1 MKRDVQNTDSREG
14 GFVIFVMVI
23 FTSLLIMS
31 LAFAVDISRAHD
43 QQRQIQIA
51 ADAASLAAAGALG
64 QAGSYSSVLSTVT
77 TIAQANGVAPSEV
90 LYTPPRCG
98 VWSNGSF
105 TANSGTICDS
115 SSTAVE
121 VSIHRAMPTTFGR
134 FFHLNQFALQARSI
148 GYLPPPTGGSC
159 IRPFGIESSHLTR
172 LNVPVGGTVTV
183 SGTQGAGNWGKL
195 DIGGNSSSGTQ
206 YTNLMFNNVCHN
218 SVAAGNSISAGTG
231 NAQID
236 QVFQALLNDTTP
248 PLGARNMVIAVTSDF
263 GSGNCSV
270 DIQRFMRVDLLSQ
283 SGNGARWQATFRVVE
298 LDATPDPPSQPTR
311 QLMQ

>member
-1 MKRDVQNTDSREG
+1 MKGDAQHTPDREG
-14 GFVIFVMVI
+14 GFVIFLMVI

-51 ADAASLAAAGALG
+51 ADAASLAAVGALG
-64 QAGSYSSVLSTVT
+64 EADSYSGVLSAVT

-90 LYTPPRCG
+90 LYSPPRCG

-105 TANSGTICDS
+105 TANSGTTCNS

-121 VSIHRAMPTTFGR
+121 VSVHRAMPTTFGR
-134 FFHLNQFALQARSI
+134 LFSFNEFALQARSI
-148 GYLPPPTGGSC
+148 GYLPPPTNGTC
-159 IRPFGIESSHLTR
+159 IRPFGIESSHISR

-183 SGTQGAGNWGKL
+183 SGLQGAGNWGKL
-195 DIGGNSSSGTQ
+195 DIGGNSSSGTE

-218 SVAAGNSISAGTG
+218 SVAAGHSVSIGTG

-248 PLGARNMVIAVTSDF
+248 PYGARNMVIALTSDF
-263 GSGNCSV
+263 GSGNGSV
-270 DIQRFMRVDLLSQ
+270 DIHRFMKVDLLSQ
-283 SGNGARWQATFRVVE
+283 SGNGSRWQATFRVVE
-298 LDATPDPPSQPTR
+298 LDATPESPSRPTR